1 MRKIYCNSCGT
12 VIAKKDI
19 TYCEQCGVPLH
30 IDCANHCMEC
40 GKILCDICSL
50 ENNFKCEECYKPEDV
65 FPVIRRSHLEEYQS
79 CPYSVYLQLVTGIT
93 PPMSKAAQLGVIVH
107 ELIDEK
113 HTLEESYEELVNR
126 VNKFNSEVKESDV
139 EYSFIT
145 EDLIE
150 VGKVCL
156 ENYEKIKHNFPE
168 ESYSEYNIK
177 FDLGSELPLISC
189 TLDRIIEKD
198 GRLEVHDWKTGKPLT
213 GQKLISDLQ
222 PPLYLYAVYKK
233 MGRMPDSF
241 TLHYL
246 RTGKEIV
253 YEKVD
258 NDTYQVRT
266 KRSTYTLKI
275 NEALKR
281 TREILR
287 GIINKKF
294 NMPSESSSWRCN
306 RFCWFGISNT
316 CQGSEDEQWKALNRL
331 YG

>member
-1 MRKIYCNSCGT
+1 MKKIYCNSCGT
-12 VIAKKDI
+12 VIAKSSI

-30 IDCANHCMEC
+30 AECANHCMEC
-40 GKILCDICSL
+40 GKALCDTCSL
-50 ENNFKCEECYKPEDV
+50 ENNFKCESCYKPSNM
-65 FPVIRRSHLEEYQS
+65 FPVIRRSHLEQYQS

-93 PPMSKAAQLGVIVH
+93 PPMGKAAQLGVIVH

-113 HTLEESYEELVNR
+113 HQYETVFSELEKRVADFNNQVEE
-126 VNKFNSEVKESDV
+126 KDK
-139 EYSFIT
+139 EYSYIT

-150 VGKVCL
+150 VGETCL
-156 ENYEKIKHNFPE
+156 DNYYKIKHYFPE

-177 FDLGSELPLISC
+177 FDVDPELPIISC

-198 GRLEVHDWKTGKPLT
+198 GRLEVHDWKTGRPLS

-246 RTGKEIV
+246 RTGKDIV
-253 YEKVD
+253 YQKVD
-258 NDTYQVRT
+258 DNTYQVTT

-275 NEALKR
+275 DEALKR
-281 TREILR
+281 TKDILR
-287 GIINKKF
+287 GIVDNKF
-294 NMPSESSSWRCN
+294 NMPPEGSDWRCK
-306 RFCWFGISNT
+306 RFCWFGMSGT
-316 CQGSEDEQWKALNRL
+316 CQGSQDEQWKALNRM